1 VSSPADGTPTR
12 ASHLKLLDPATDQP
26 SARAL
31 IDEGRG
37 LDKLGRRKEARARY
51 EQALAALDP
60 PAPSVASMLLRW
72 IARTYEVDADY
83 PTAAACAERAVA
95 MAEQGDDRN
104 AIGHALNVLAA
115 VRWRQGDLDEAER
128 LFHEA
133 LQRGTSTT
141 DPRLQVD
148 VMTNLGSLAKIRGDF
163 REALRCYEEALAHG
177 RMHSL
182 LDNILGTLNNLGIA
196 NMALRRLDAAE
207 DAFTEALT
215 IANALGG
222 LSIRIQLEVNCA
234 ALQIEKADYVEA
246 KRRCDRA
253 MSLASHLGDSR
264 ANAEADKVYG
274 IIARETGDLVQ
285 AEMHLLRAREM
296 ASAANDLEFEGDVN
310 RELAELFDRVGRSR
324 ETLQALNRAHACFT
338 QLRARHELA
347 DVSRRMGRLEGDFL
361 DVVRQW
367 SESIESK
374 DQHTQGHCERVA
386 DLAGA
391 LAAKAGLDES
401 SLFWFRIGALLHD
414 VGKLIVPAEVLNK
427 PAQLTDA
434 EWGLVRQHPAAG
446 VEMLAEVEFPW
457 DVTPMVRSHHERW
470 DGQGYPDRLAGED
483 IPLAARI
490 LCIADVY
497 DALTTERSYKKAF
510 SHLEAMEIMRR
521 ESGRQFDPQLFA
533 KFEELVR
540 RGTVNLPRTIER
552 KSPKPRTGSQDAVVV
567 SEEDDLT
574 GALVRRAFVN
584 VTSAVLG
591 ERRRTGATVS
601 LLVIDVDQFK
611 SVNDKYGHLTGD
623 DALRLVA
630 GVVRE
635 HLRPGQYV
643 GRYAGDEFV
652 VLLPGL
658 GGDAARAL
666 ADRIRTTTGAMAI
679 PLREAPAQSMHVT
692 LSIGVPTAPMHGD
705 GFEAL
710 FTAADRALFDA
721 KREGRDKVVLAGA
734 AAEGPPQLNF
744 TRFVGR
750 ATEVRGLVTALDR
763 SVQGSPQL
771 HVVIGEAGVGKSTLL
786 RQLIPEARLRGAVMV
801 TGRSLETESRAPYG
815 PWVEIVQALHEQRL
829 APSRSWPMLERLVPG
844 LHNGSNGTGMTQP
857 LDAAQGFLLTQE
869 IVALLRGA
877 SDARPIGLVLEDMH
891 WADPASWDVLEHVLA
906 HLTTERIFIALTVRS
921 EDAAFGAVRE
931 RRQRLS
937 RDERT
942 RERRLE
948 RLTATEVREWLQAS
962 LHRADLGDDLLDF
975 VLRHTEGNPF
985 LVTQLVRT
993 LAEENVFT
1001 HNGTAW
1007 VWTLPSTLQLPAGM
1021 SDLVGRRLN
1030 RLPPEA
1036 LRILVTA
1043 AVIGR
1048 TFPVELLAEAA
1059 GTSVDAALDAVD
1071 AGLAASVL
1079 EPAHDQDDDAYQ
1091 FAHALLVDG
1100 VLSSVSAARQ
1110 RLTHER
1116 VADLLA
1122 TRTPDA
1128 VDRIAAMYA
1137 RSGNT
1142 GKAYEWCTRA
1152 ASRALGLHA
1161 LDVATD
1167 FLQLALGSASN
1178 DEERF
1183 AVHHDLAVTAELSGR
1198 WADVERSCDAMLAM
1212 PGVVETPARALP
1224 VQQRR
1229 AQARLRMGQGVRDM
1243 ERECRDLLA
1252 VAEQLVAPTEIVR
1265 TQSLLVQTLQRLGR
1279 VDEAIAL
1286 AEDSLRLA
1294 EANGDEALSAEAMH
1308 RLAHTML
1315 GVRPRDAIELMLQ
1328 LIAMSRRRGDALME
1342 ARAFLALGVARM
1354 RTRDD
1359 LAGAEAFRAALRIA
1373 MDAHALDIA
1382 AGASLNLGVIEM
1394 RRGDFTAAHLAFHEA
1409 LRLYTTLRNNTNRL
1423 AALYNLA
1430 NLESERGDMAAAAPL
1445 YRETA
1450 ALAEQLGTDDIAIG
1464 AHAGL
1469 GFVALR
1475 LHDDAGAR
1483 AALAAATRTLGA
1495 RDGWWFQGRERL
1507 EALAIR
1513 VAIQDGGRALAL
1525 ARFLAAVERL
1535 EAMDVYS
1542 ATWFVG
1548 ECGGEVAADQAEVWT
1563 IIDRFG
1569 EQTMV
1574 QQFVPLAARYTALRD
1589 MANRQHTDRL
1599 RQGRGTEDAGGT
1611 GSAGT

>member
-1 VSSPADGTPTR
+1 V
-12 ASHLKLLDPATDQP
+12 DPATDHP

-31 IDEGRG
+31 IDEARA
-37 LDKLGRRKEARARY
+37 LDNLGRRKEARDRY
-51 EQALAALDP
+51 E
-60 PAPSVASMLLRW
+60 
-72 IARTYEVDADY
+72 
-83 PTAAACAERAVA
+83 AAAVCAERAVA
-95 MAEQGDDRN
+95 IAEQGDDRN
-104 AIGHALNVLAA
+104 ALGRALDVLAT
-115 VRWRQGDLDEAER
+115 VRCRQGDLDEAGR
-128 LFHEA
+128 LLHDA
-133 LQRGTSTT
+133 LQRGASTA

-148 VMTNLGSLAKIRGDF
+148 VLTSLGSLAKIRGDF
-163 REALRCYEEALAHG
+163 REAVRCYEEALTHG
-177 RMHSL
+177 RLHSL
-182 LDNILGTLNNLGIA
+182 LDDILGTLNDLGVA
-196 NMALRRLDAAE
+196 NMAMRRLDAAE

-215 IANALGG
+215 IANAIGG
-222 LSIRIQLEVNCA
+222 LPIRVQLEVNCA
-234 ALQIEKADYVEA
+234 ALQIAKGDYAEA

-253 MSLASHLGDSR
+253 MSLAPHLGDSR
-264 ANAEADKVYG
+264 ATAEAEKLYG
-274 IIARETGDLVQ
+274 IIARETGDLAQ
-285 AEMHLLRAREM
+285 AETRLLRAREL
-296 ASAANDLEFEGDVN
+296 AGAVHDLECEGEAN
-310 RELAELFDRVGRSR
+310 RELAELFTRVGRSR
-324 ETLQALNRAHACFT
+324 ETLHALNRAHSCFT

-347 DVSRRMGRLEGDFL
+347 DAGRRMARLESDFL

-374 DQHTQGHCERVA
+374 DLHTQGHCERVA

-391 LAAKAGLDES
+391 LAAKTGLDEGA
-401 SLFWFRIGALLHD
+401 LFWFRVGALLHD
-414 VGKLIVPAEVLNK
+414 VGKLIVPADVLNK

-434 EWGLVRQHPAAG
+434 EWELVRRHPTAG
-446 VEMLAEVEFPW
+446 VEMLAEVELPW

-470 DGQGYPDRLAGED
+470 DGQGYPDRLAGEE

-497 DALTTERSYKKAF
+497 DALTTQRSYKQAF

-521 ESGRQFDPQLFA
+521 DSGRQFDPQLFA

-540 RGTVNLPRTIER
+540 RGTVNLPRTTEP
-552 KSPKPRTGSQDAVVV
+552 KSPTRRTGSQDAVAV
-567 SEEDDLT
+567 SEDDDLT

-584 VTSAVLG
+584 VTSAVLA
-591 ERRRTGATVS
+591 ERRRTGATAS

-635 HLRPGQYV
+635 HLRPGQYA

-658 GGDAARAL
+658 TGDAACTL
-666 ADRIRTTTGAMAI
+666 ADRIRTTVGAMDI
-679 PLREAPAQSMHVT
+679 PLRESPQQSMHVT
-692 LSIGVPTAPMHGD
+692 LSIGVATAPVHGD
-705 GFEAL
+705 SFEAL

-721 KREGRDKVVLAGA
+721 KRDGRDKVSLAGA
-734 AAEGPPQLNF
+734 ATEGPPKLDF

-750 ATEVRGLVTALDR
+750 STEVRALVTALDR

-771 HVVIGEAGVGKSTLL
+771 HVVVGEAGVGKSTLL
-786 RQLIPEARLRGAVMV
+786 RQLVPEARLRGAVMV

-815 PWVEIVQALHEQRL
+815 PWVEIVGALHEQRL
-829 APSRSWPMLERLVPG
+829 VPSRAWPMLERLVPA
-844 LHNGSNGTGMTQP
+844 LQTGSSGPGMTSS

-877 SDARPIGLVLEDMH
+877 SEACPIGVVLEDVH
-891 WADPASWDVLEHVLA
+891 WADSASWDVLEHMLA
-906 HLTTERIFIALTVRS
+906 QLTTERIFIALTVRS
-921 EDAAFGAVRE
+921 EEAAFGTVRE

-948 RLTATEVREWLQAS
+948 RLTAAEVREWLQGS

-985 LVTQLVRT
+985 LVAQLLRT

-1007 VWTLPSTLQLPAGM
+1007 VWTLPSALQLPAGM

-1043 AVIGR
+1043 AAIGR
-1048 TFPVELLAEAA
+1048 TFSVELLAEAA
-1059 GTSVDAALDAVD
+1059 NTSVDGALDAVD

-1079 EPAHDQDDDAYQ
+1079 EPSREHDDDTYQ
-1091 FAHALLVDG
+1091 FAHALLVDS
-1100 VLSSVSAARQ
+1100 VLSSVSAARR

-1128 VDRIAAMYA
+1128 TDRIATMYA
-1137 RSGNT
+1137 RSGNAA
-1142 GKAYEWCTRA
+1142 KAYEWCTCA
-1152 ASRALGLHA
+1152 ASRALDLHA

-1167 FLQLALGSASN
+1167 FLQLALGHASS
-1178 DEERF
+1178 DDERF
-1183 AVHHDLAVTAELSGR
+1183 ATHQGLAVAAELSGR
-1198 WADVERSCDAMLAM
+1198 WADVERSCDAILAM
-1212 PGVVETPARALP
+1212 PGVMDAPERALP
-1224 VQQRR
+1224 VRQRR
-1229 AQARLRMGQGVRDM
+1229 AQARLRMGQGVREM
-1243 ERECRDLLA
+1243 EGECRDLLA
-1252 VAEQLVAPTEIVR
+1252 VAERLGAPAEIVR
-1265 TQSLLVQTLQRLGR
+1265 TRSLLVQTLQRLGR

-1286 AEDSLRLA
+1286 AEGALRIA
-1294 EANGDEALSAEAMH
+1294 EEAGDEALSAEAMH
-1308 RLAHTML
+1308 RLAHTVL

-1328 LIAMSRRRGDALME
+1328 LIALSQRRGDALME

-1359 LAGAEAFRAALRIA
+1359 LAGAEAFRAALKIA
-1373 MDAHALDIA
+1373 LEAHALDIA

-1394 RRGDFTAAHLAFHEA
+1394 RRGDFTAAHLAFHDA

-1430 NLESERGDMAAAAPL
+1430 NLESERGDMEAAAPL
-1445 YRETA
+1445 YRDTA

-1469 GFVALR
+1469 GLVALR
-1475 LHDDAGAR
+1475 MQDAAAAR
-1483 AALAAATRTLGA
+1483 GALAAATRMLGT
-1495 RDGWWFQGRERL
+1495 RDSWWFQGRERL
-1507 EALAIR
+1507 ESLAIR
-1513 VAIQDGGRALAL
+1513 IAMQDGSRALAL
-1525 ARFLAAVERL
+1525 ARFLTAVERL

-1542 ATWFVG
+1542 AAWFVG
-1548 ECGGEVAADQAEVWT
+1548 ECGGEVAEDEAEAWA

-1569 EQTMV
+1569 EHSMV
-1574 QQFVPLAARYTALRD
+1574 QEFVPLAARYTALRD
-1589 MANRQHTDRL
+1589 MAARRHSDRL
-1599 RQGRGTEDAGGT
+1599 RQGRVAGDAE
-1611 GSAGT
+1611 